1 MKKSTGKA
9 WRTVAALLALGTA
22 SLPTAQTKADN
33 VNSQN
38 TRTIGQ
44 ANKSAVK
51 EEEKTGGQEVAKVNP
66 FSGGLDFN
74 DSITF
79 NHTSPIYFPK
89 YHPKMTWNQQRQKAK
104 KRRKSRA

>member
-1 MKKSTGKA
+1 MLFA
-9 WRTVAALLALGTA
+9 RTIAGLLALGTA

-38 TRTIGQ
+38 TRTIGE

-51 EEEKTGGQEVAKVNP
+51 EEEKKGGQEVATLNP
-66 FSGGLDFN
+66 FSGGLDFG
-74 DSITF
+74 DSVTF
-79 NHTSPIYFPK
+79 RHTSPIYFPK

-104 KRRKSRA
+104 QRKKSRA